1 LKKLAIIGASYLQL
15 PLVEKA
21 KSMGIETYCFAWEDG
36 AICKGVA
43 DYFYPISVVDKEQ
56 ILAICKEVSIDGI
69 TSIASDVAVPTM
81 CYVAE
86 EMKLIGN
93 PNKYHLVDKYLMR
106 QSFDA
111 FAISSPQ
118 YTLANDDY
126 LNKKLRF
133 PVIVKPTDRS
143 GSLGVKKVERL
154 IDLQDAVE
162 RAKAESFTKQAI
174 VEEFVGGTEVS
185 VETISWQGNHYV
197 LAVTDK
203 VTTEDPY
210 FVELEHHQP
219 SQHTNVILEKI
230 IAETKKALS
239 ALQINYGA
247 SHTELKITDDGSIYI
262 IEVGARM
269 GGDFIGSH
277 LVELS
282 TGYDFV
288 KGVIDVALGRF
299 DIPVITK
306 HKHSGVYFLCQES
319 KYVLPIIQE
328 AKNYSE
334 IVASEITN
342 DHLYDIQCSAN
353 RSGYFIYQSE
363 HKMLIH

>member
-21 KSMGIETYCFAWEDG
+21 KLMGIETHCFAWEEG
-36 AICKGVA
+36 AVCKEVA
-43 DYFYPISVVDKEQ
+43 DYFYPISVVDKVK
-56 ILAICKEVSIDGI
+56 ILSICQEVKIDGI

-86 EMKLIGN
+86 KMGLIGN
-93 PNKYHLVDKYLMR
+93 PNKAHLVDKYKMR
-106 QSFDA
+106 QNFDT

-118 YTLANDDY
+118 YILANEDY
-126 LNKKLRF
+126 LHKKLRF

-143 GSLGVKKVERL
+143 GSLGVKKVEHEANL
-154 IDLQDAVE
+154 KDAVI
-162 RAKAESFTKQAI
+162 RAQAESFTHQAI
-174 VEEFVGGTEVS
+174 IEEFVGGTEVS
-185 VETISWQGNHYV
+185 VETISWQGVLYV

-219 SQHTNVILEKI
+219 SMHSKKI
-230 IAETKKALS
+230 IDKIIIETKKALS

-288 KGVIDVALGRF
+288 KGVIDVALGSF
-299 DIPVITK
+299 DIPVI
-306 HKHSGVYFLCQES
+306 
-319 KYVLPIIQE
+319 
-328 AKNYSE
+328 
-334 IVASEITN
+334 
-342 DHLYDIQCSAN
+342 
-353 RSGYFIYQSE
+353 
-363 HKMLIH
+363 